1 MAVRRGRNFPA
12 AKCRRGNKTMIPIKL
27 TENHYINPEAIAQ
40 VSCDAKNAEGASATF
55 VFVNA
60 KQAPL
65 ILHGPEAEEA
75 IANWHRF
82 HQRRIAFAQS
92 ILSPATAPT
101 D

>member
-1 MAVRRGRNFPA
+1 
-12 AKCRRGNKTMIPIKL
+12 MIPIKL
-27 TENHYINPEAIAQ
+27 TENHYINPEAIAL

-65 ILHGPEAEEA
+65 ELHGPEAEEA